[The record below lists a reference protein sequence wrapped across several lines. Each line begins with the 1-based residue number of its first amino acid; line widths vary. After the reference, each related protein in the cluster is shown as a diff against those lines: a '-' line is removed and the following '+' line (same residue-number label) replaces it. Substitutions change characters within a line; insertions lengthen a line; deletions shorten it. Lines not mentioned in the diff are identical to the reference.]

1 LADVD
6 AVVVPSLVWETY
18 SIVARE
24 AMSLGIPVIASRIGA
39 LPEAIRHGDN
49 GLLFTPGS
57 AQELARILRDLA
69 YEPGL
74 LDQLRG
80 RIRRSDWISVAERT
94 RRLEEVLGEVIAR
107 TARRLDPYELQELT
121 GLRDGLVEGRSGT

>member
-1 LADVD
+1 
-6 AVVVPSLVWETY
+6 VVVPSLVWETY

-39 LPEAIRHGDN
+39 LPEAIRDHDS

-57 AQELARILRDLA
+57 AQELARILGRLA

-74 LDQLRG
+74 LEHLREH
-80 RIRRSDWISVAERT
+80 IRRSDWISVAERT
-94 RRLEEVLGEVIAR
+94 RRLENVLGEVVAR
-107 TARRLDPYELQELT
+107 TARRLDPFELEELR
-121 GLRDGLVEGRSGT
+121 GLRDGLVEGRTGT